1 MASKKRHRWGANP
14 TADIIEGS
22 KVVAKS
28 IGKLGAVVKQRA
40 ATRRIPES
48 LHRLAAAIEEFR
60 PARKYDY
67 EFPYQVELT
76 GFLKARLGGSVAIEE
91 QRGRSRPD
99 IIVDHVIAIEIKGP
113 TSNHQL
119 DTIADKAVRY
129 GQHFET
135 LVCVLFDVLDEG
147 RYKEWEGG
155 MKHKFPDILI
165 FRK

>member
-1 MASKKRHRWGANP
+1 MDP
-14 TADIIEGS
+14 TADILKGGE
-22 KVVAKS
+22 VVAKG
-28 IGKLGAVVKQRA
+28 IGKLGALVKQRA
-40 ATRRIPES
+40 AARRMPES

-60 PARKYDY
+60 PARNYGY

-76 GFLKARLGGSVAIEE
+76 GFLKARLGGSVTIEE

-99 IIVDHVIAIEIKGP
+99 IVVDRVIAIEIKGP

-129 GQHFET
+129 GQHFKS
-135 LVCVLFDVLDEG
+135 LVCVLFDVLDEV
-147 RYKEWEGG
+147 RYQEWLAG
-155 MKHKFPDILI
+155 MKDKFPDILI